1 IESLWACLRPLLSG
15 NGASDYNVGN
25 NRKLSDHSF
34 NSLIE
39 TDKGYLNNE
48 KTRDDLEHD
57 LTHLEGSVSEK
68 HFDPS
73 AVSRGSALDRDD
85 NGLLNL

>member
-1 IESLWACLRPLLSG
+1 
-15 NGASDYNVGN
+15 SDYNGGN
-25 NRKLSDHSF
+25 NGKLSDDSF

-39 TDKGYLNNE
+39 TVKGYLKNE
-48 KTRDDLEHD
+48 KTRDDVEHD

-68 HFDPS
+68 HLDPS

-85 NGLLNL
+85 NGLLTLAGG